1 MVYHIAV
8 TVLAMGLLLA
18 GWISFQAWI
27 RRKTPGMRGD
37 ADVLRGRF
45 GSCGACFG
53 FEDCRI
59 PESASVSDADILEV
73 HPVDE
78 VAL

>member
-1 MVYHIAV
+1 MYHIAV
-8 TVLAMGLLLA
+8 TIVGLAVLITAWLA
-18 GWISFQAWI
+18 FQSWV
-27 RRKTPGMRGD
+27 RRTTPGMRND

-59 PESASVSDADILEV
+59 PESVTDSDVLKVD
-73 HPVDE
+73 PVDE

>member
-1 MVYHIAV
+1 MLYHAAV
-8 TVLAMGLLLA
+8 TILALGLLLSA
-18 GWISFQAWI
+18 WVAFQSWV
-27 RRKTPGMRGD
+27 RRATPGMRED

-59 PESASVSDADILEV
+59 PASVTDTDVLEV
-73 HPVDE
+73 DTVHE

>member
-1 MVYHIAV
+1 MYHAV
-8 TVLAMGLLLA
+8 VTIFALGILITLWVLFQ
-18 GWISFQAWI
+18 GWV
-27 RRKTPGMRGD
+27 RRHTPGMRDD

-53 FEDCRI
+53 FEDCRL
-59 PESASVSDADILEV
+59 PNLVADSDVLKVD
-73 HPVDE
+73 PVDE

>member
-1 MVYHIAV
+1 MYHVSI
-8 TVLAMGLLLA
+8 TILALGLLMT
-18 GWISFQAWI
+18 GWIAFQAWI
-27 RRKTPGMRGD
+27 RAQTPGMRED

-59 PESASVSDADILEV
+59 PDSITHTDVVKVD
-73 HPVDE
+73 PVDE

>member
-1 MVYHIAV
+1 MYH
-8 TVLAMGLLLA
+8 LAITIVALGLLLTA
-18 GWISFQAWI
+18 WVLFQGWV
-27 RRKTPGMRGD
+27 RRHTPGMRED

-53 FEDCRI
+53 FEDCHL
-59 PESASVSDADILEV
+59 PDLVANADVLKV
-73 HPVDE
+73 DPVDE